1 MAPDGDE
8 RDELRPQ
15 DPRQRE
21 RDELEPE
28 DPRQPERDEPRPQD
42 PVQRERE
49 LEEVRRSFTAVGRRL
64 GTLGQRQRFATVL
77 PVANRPAAPDDAA
90 DGTGADDANGTGAD
104 DAADGTGPGADA
116 NGTGADA
123 DTDTDTDTD
132 TGEAGRAPAL
142 PVAAL
147 QLPTVEPQLR
157 RRPRWLVAVLALGLI
172 FTVGLLLGR
181 TLDRSRPVASRATP
195 APSTIIKTIPRTATP
210 PSCLAAVRQADRS
223 IDYLVR
229 KIRDQRLRDTLESF
243 TKESRACQRAGT
255 TVTSNE

>member
-28 DPRQPERDEPRPQD
+28 DPRQRERDEPRPQD

-90 DGTGADDANGTGAD
+90 DGTG
-104 DAADGTGPGADA
+104 PGADA

-123 DTDTDTDTD
+123 DADTD